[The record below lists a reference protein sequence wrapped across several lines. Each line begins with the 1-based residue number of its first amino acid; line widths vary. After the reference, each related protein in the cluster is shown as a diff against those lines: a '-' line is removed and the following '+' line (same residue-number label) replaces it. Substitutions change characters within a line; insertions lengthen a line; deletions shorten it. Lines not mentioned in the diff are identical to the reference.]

1 MDATMGQAL
10 EPLFTADDAGRVT
23 SWSEAAARL
32 FGRPS
37 DAALGQQVVEAVRG
51 ADGALRVVLRS
62 DAEGGGWEVFP
73 GHAAG
78 IGAAD
83 GAGGDGDVEGPLVRA
98 LFSVSQLG
106 LLVVDRDLRLIRV
119 SAAAGSMHGSA
130 SKDLLGRRLDEV
142 YRLADPVGDLASA
155 RSVLETGTSVFSR
168 LVTVLSA
175 GGYRQ
180 HYSVSAFRLRRADG
194 EVIGL
199 AMTVLDV
206 TRRERDAERTATVSR
221 VRERVGRSLQ
231 VMETCQDLADA
242 LSPGF
247 ADLVVVSLIDQ
258 VAGGDYPPLRPVD
271 TEQLLLRRAA
281 LRTTGPPDPELAVG
295 GLEAVRGESSYVRAL
310 RESRPVLLRSG
321 RDGRLSDTPERENS
335 LRAAGA
341 HSMIVA
347 SLTVR
352 GRVLGLVRMFRC
364 GRSERYILP
373 DLQTVESAVAH
384 ATLCLDNARRAAHDR
399 ALASTVHR
407 RLLPR
412 PPGVRLGIDTAYVA
426 LSPTADSGTWFD
438 VVPLSGAR
446 CGLVVG
452 EVSGVG
458 MPSVATMGQV
468 RTALRALAGLELQ
481 PDELLARLSDTLTQ
495 LAHEWTGVAVSGD
508 LALTA
513 GCVYALYD
521 PIARTCSVACAG
533 QPAPRL
539 IGSDGRVERIDA
551 PVGPRLGAPDSAPFA
566 MATSSVGDGATLILA
581 SDELDPA
588 LSPEVV
594 GRLLAVYSTARELA
608 DGMFTRLAA
617 DPRNKG
623 TALLARTRPLPTD
636 RTSVWDL
643 PSEDRAASDAR
654 RITRRW
660 LTQRPGPPSADALDS
675 AELLVSE
682 LVTNAVRYGTPPIML
697 RLILDRSLT
706 IEVTDSGATTP
717 NLRHA
722 RVTDEGGRGLFIVS
736 RLTEK
741 WGTRQSSTGKTI
753 WAEQSWPVQ

>member
-1 MDATMGQAL
+1 MGQAL
-10 EPLFTADDAGRVT
+10 GTLFTADDSGRVT
-23 SWSEAAARL
+23 SWSESAARV
-32 FGRPS
+32 FGRPA
-37 DAALGQQVVEAVRG
+37 DAVVGEHVAEAVRG
-51 ADGALRVVLRS
+51 IDVALRVVLRG
-62 DAEGGGWEVFP
+62 DDEGGGWEVFP
-73 GHAAG
+73 G
-78 IGAAD
+78 D
-83 GAGGDGDVEGPLVRA
+83 EVEGDVEGPLVRA

-119 SAAAGSMHGSA
+119 SAAAGSMRGSA
-130 SKDLLGRRLDEV
+130 AEELLGRRLDEV
-142 YRLADPVGDLASA
+142 YRLEDPVGDLAAA

-175 GGYRQ
+175 GGHRQ
-180 HYSVSAFRLRRADG
+180 YYSVSAFRLRRADG

-199 AMTVLDV
+199 AMTLLDV
-206 TRRERDAERTATVSR
+206 TRRERDIVRAATVSR

-231 VMETCQDLADA
+231 VMQTCQDLADA

-247 ADLVVVSLIDQ
+247 ADLVVVSLIDR

-271 TEQLLLRRAA
+271 TERLLLRRVAF
-281 LRTTGPPDPELAVG
+281 RSTGPPDPDLGIAEV
-295 GLEAVRGESSYVRAL
+295 EPVHSEWSFVRAL
-310 RESRPVLLRSG
+310 LEPRPVLLRSG
-321 RDGRLSDTPERENS
+321 GEGRLADTPERQRV

-347 SLTVR
+347 ALAVR

-364 GRSERYILP
+364 GGSERYTLA
-373 DLQTVESAVAH
+373 DVRVVESSVAH
-384 ATLCLDNARRAAHDR
+384 ASLCLDNARRAAHDR

-412 PPGVRLGIDTAYVA
+412 PPGARLGIDTAYVA
-426 LSPTADSGTWFD
+426 LAPTADSGTWFD
-438 VVPLSGAR
+438 VIPLSGAR

-452 EVSGVG
+452 EVSGAA
-458 MPSVATMGQV
+458 MPSVAAMGHL

-495 LAHEWTGVAVSGD
+495 LAHEWTGTSAPGD
-508 LALTA
+508 LLLTA
-513 GCVYALYD
+513 GCVYATYD
-521 PIARTCSVACAG
+521 PIARTCTVACAG

-539 IGSDGRVERIDA
+539 IGPDGRIERIDA
-551 PVGPRLGAPDSAPFA
+551 PVGPRLGAPDSEPFA
-566 MATSSVGDGATLILA
+566 MATANVEDGATLILA

-588 LSPEVV
+588 LSTEVI
-594 GRLLAVYSTARELA
+594 GRLLADYSTAQELA

-617 DPRNKG
+617 DPHHKG
-623 TALLARTRPLPTD
+623 TALLARTRPLPND

-654 RITRRW
+654 RLTRQW
-660 LTQRPGPPSADALDS
+660 LTDRAGPPSEDALDS

-682 LVTNAVRYGTPPIML
+682 LVTNAVRYGTPPVTL

-706 IEVTDSGATTP
+706 IEVSDSGASTP

-741 WGTRQSSTGKTI
+741 WGTRQSPAGKTI
-753 WAEQSWPVQ
+753 WAEQPWPAE